1 MMRVR
6 DDIEIG
12 EDEIG
17 FSYSRSS
24 GPGGQ
29 NVNKVATRVT
39 VLWDVQSSKSVNDA
53 DRARIRRLLAGR
65 INRDGVLRV
74 TSSRHRSRKANRA
87 AALTRFAELLSTAL
101 ERRPARV
108 PTRPTRA
115 AKERRLTGKRRRGL
129 QKRERSKR
137 VHPDAE

>member
-6 DDIEIG
+6 NDIEIG

-53 DRARIRRLLAGR
+53 DRARIRRRLAGR
-65 INRDGVLRV
+65 INREGVLRV
-74 TSSRHRSRKANRA
+74 TSSRHRTRKANRA
-87 AALTRFAELLSTAL
+87 AALIRFAELLSAAL

-115 AKERRLTGKRRRGL
+115 AVERRLTGKRRRGL
-129 QKRERSKR
+129 QKRERSRR
-137 VHPDAE
+137 VHPDTE